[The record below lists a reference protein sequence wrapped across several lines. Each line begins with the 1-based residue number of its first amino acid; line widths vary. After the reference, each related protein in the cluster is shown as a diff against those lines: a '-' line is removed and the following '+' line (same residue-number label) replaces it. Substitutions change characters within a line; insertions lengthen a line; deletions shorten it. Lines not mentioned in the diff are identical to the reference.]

1 MRRAGG
7 EMETRRMD
15 GKKRGDGDPLFYGRH
30 AEPAARDVI
39 LVFRFG
45 VQATLFPLRVVD
57 HPPDGVRG

>member
-1 MRRAGG
+1 
-7 EMETRRMD
+7 MD

-57 HPPDGVRG
+57 HPLDGVRG